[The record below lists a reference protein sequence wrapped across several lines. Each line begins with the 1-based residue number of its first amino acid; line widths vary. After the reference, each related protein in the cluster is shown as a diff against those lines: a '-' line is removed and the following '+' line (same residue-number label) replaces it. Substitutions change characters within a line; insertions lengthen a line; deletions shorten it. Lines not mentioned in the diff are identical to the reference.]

1 MQGNRA
7 RDTVPEL
14 RLRSALHALGYRY
27 RVSAR
32 PLPELA
38 RTADLVFRRCRIA
51 VFVDGCYWHGCPK
64 HYGEPATNA
73 EYWRGKIGRNRERDA
88 DTNFRLRAAGWRPVR
103 VWEHEPLPVAVS
115 RVVEALRAADVGRS

>member
-7 RDTVPEL
+7 RDTIPEL

-38 RTADLVFRRCRIA
+38 RTADLVFRRRRVA
-51 VFVDGCYWHGCPK
+51 VFVDGCYWHGCPE
-64 HYGEPATNA
+64 HYGEPATNVD
-73 EYWRGKIGRNRERDA
+73 YWRGKIGRNRERDA
-88 DTNFRLRAAGWRPVR
+88 DTDDRLRTAGWTPVR
-103 VWEHEPLPVAVS
+103 VWEHEPLTVALS
-115 RVVEALRAADVGRS
+115 HVVEALRAADEGRP